1 MNFLYFL
8 FLTIE
13 SQPLDN
19 KRQHLA
25 EWALEKVAESRTCQ
39 DFILQ
44 NWSSNTVSQ
53 NFQKIFFKF
62 FFDFFRFFFSNFFR
76 VLYET
81 LVWFCQRS
89 NGEEALRKHLLR
101 YEFLYTGMRA
111 ESRRKVCHP

>member
-25 EWALEKVAESRTCQ
+25 EWALEKVAESRPCQ

-62 FFDFFRFFFSNFFR
+62 FFVFFFDFFFELFSS
-76 VLYET
+76 LI
-81 LVWFCQRS
+81 
-89 NGEEALRKHLLR
+89 
-101 YEFLYTGMRA
+101 
-111 ESRRKVCHP
+111 

>member
-53 NFQKIFFKF
+53 NFQKNFFRFFSDF
-62 FFDFFRFFFSNFFR
+62 FFDFFDFFFELFSS
-76 VLYET
+76 LI
-81 LVWFCQRS
+81 
-89 NGEEALRKHLLR
+89 
-101 YEFLYTGMRA
+101 
-111 ESRRKVCHP
+111 